1 MHHHCLTRSL
11 MPLNEVVESSH
22 IKTPFAACW
31 LACEMLPHAGR
42 FRQAAVQAST
52 NVNVFAATSRQAD
65 DWLIILIQAIKKHIP
80 AIGSLLIVV
89 KGRFPDAIPMPE
101 RPVIRLEQ
109 LDWLT
114 PIFGILRGMICIRP
128 PQAIRIRV
136 GVIVRAAL
144 IMVTNKPYSC
154 FVDWTKPS
162 TPSLVLGTLTDLT
175 RSKSELVAENA
186 LLR

>member
-1 MHHHCLTRSL
+1 M
-11 MPLNEVVESSH
+11 
-22 IKTPFAACW
+22 
-31 LACEMLPHAGR
+31 
-42 FRQAAVQAST
+42 
-52 NVNVFAATSRQAD
+52 
-65 DWLIILIQAIKKHIP
+65 IQAIKKHIP

-128 PQAIRIRV
+128 PQATRIRD